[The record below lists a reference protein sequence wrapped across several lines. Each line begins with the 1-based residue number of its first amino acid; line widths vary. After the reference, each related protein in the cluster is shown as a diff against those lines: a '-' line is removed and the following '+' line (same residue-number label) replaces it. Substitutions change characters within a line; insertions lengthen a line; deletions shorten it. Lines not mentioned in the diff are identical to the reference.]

1 MWGRVEGPT
10 LTSLQLFHHFYVIK
24 LAGSSSCL
32 HDAIFQKYYIFLYSV
47 DFSVKTQAACYSRD
61 FLQNS
66 YLYTCTILSKVD
78 LNVGLAFQKLLWS
91 SRLQVSAPG
100 GKSSKLKLFP
110 ATNYSRMVLNNGFR
124 MVSPMETGQWV
135 TL

>member
-1 MWGRVEGPT
+1 MW
-10 LTSLQLFHHFYVIK
+10 
-24 LAGSSSCL
+24 
-32 HDAIFQKYYIFLYSV
+32 IFQGKHR
-47 DFSVKTQAACYSRD
+47 AACYSRD

-78 LNVGLAFQKLLWS
+78 LNVGFGFQKLLWS
-91 SRLQVSAPG
+91 SGLQVFAPG

-124 MVSPMETGQWV
+124 MVSSMETGQWV
-135 TL
+135 NLEGGPIKTSPCG